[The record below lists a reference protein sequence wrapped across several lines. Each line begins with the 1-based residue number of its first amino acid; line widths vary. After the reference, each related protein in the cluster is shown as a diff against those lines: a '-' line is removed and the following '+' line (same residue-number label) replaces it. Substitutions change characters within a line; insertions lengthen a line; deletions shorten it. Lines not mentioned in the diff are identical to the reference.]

1 MDSNLILLTVAEIS
15 IYNIREYYYR
25 FFLSSAIGVRCI
37 THAGTTSVL
46 RAIEANMTSKCPY

>member
-25 FFLSSAIGVRCI
+25 FFCLQQLECA
-37 THAGTTSVL
+37 VL
-46 RAIEANMTSKCPY
+46 LTQAQLVSLEL